1 MVESASPATL
11 AGDPIGRL
19 DAAAEVATT
28 ACGDGRIVWR
38 SWGSG
43 EPLLLIHG
51 GFGSWLH
58 WIRNIE
64 ALSRRYSVVAVDLPG
79 LGDSSEA
86 PQPHS
91 AEAIARL
98 LYDGLAQVIPGHG
111 AMVMAGFS
119 LGAAI
124 AAPLAALLRD
134 RVRHLVLCS
143 PSGIGSL
150 WQTVE
155 GLQRRRADMPDAEL
169 QALAHE
175 TLARTMISDPRR
187 IDALAL
193 RIQRTLLGRKR
204 YLNGTA
210 ISQSDVALATLE
222 RLHCDTRVVVVWG
235 ERDAYLRFGAGQSG
249 EHVRGRFPDV
259 DVHIVQGAGHW
270 VHYEADDEV
279 NELLAALT
287 EASGNT
293 PARHSDMR
301 PITQQ
306 HRQDAADAVAQS
318 EVRVS
323 FMHGRAP

>member
-1 MVESASPATL
+1 
-11 AGDPIGRL
+11 
-19 DAAAEVATT
+19 
-28 ACGDGRIVWR
+28 
-38 SWGSG
+38 
-43 EPLLLIHG
+43 
-51 GFGSWLH
+51 
-58 WIRNIE
+58 
-64 ALSRRYSVVAVDLPG
+64 
-79 LGDSSEA
+79 
-86 PQPHS
+86 
-91 AEAIARL
+91 
-98 LYDGLAQVIPGHG
+98 
-111 AMVMAGFS
+111 
-119 LGAAI
+119 
-124 AAPLAALLRD
+124 
-134 RVRHLVLCS
+134 VRHLVLCS

-204 YLNGTA
+204 YLNGAA

-222 RLHCDTRVVVVWG
+222 HLHCDTRVVVVWG